1 MALALPA
8 VKILLAR
15 GLLTSSRTTESGEA
29 MPGSPMR
36 HLTGVLATAALLCG
50 GAAAAADK
58 AHLQLDWI
66 PTGEH
71 AAYFAGWQKGFWAE
85 NGIDI
90 TMARGYG
97 SGDTVIKLA
106 GNAADFGVA
115 DLAAVLTARA
125 RTQAPVKSISAV
137 YTHSPHSLFVLADS
151 GVKDFK
157 GLEGKK
163 IGITP
168 GNSHKFYF
176 PKVAARAG
184 TDPDK
189 IVWVNTD
196 ASAMAQMLIL
206 GRIDAAP
213 FYSIH
218 HYYQNKAAKTAGKEI
233 VVLPFERVG
242 FTIYAASLAA
252 TDKTIQERPDLVRR
266 FLAGAQKSFRWANEN
281 QKEAC
286 ELHVKKNPE
295 VDLDDCLGSLKA
307 TMSFVINDHSK
318 QTGLG
323 RFDPERLKYTWEVVA
338 DSQELPKDWDYLQA
352 VDTSLLPPS

>member
-1 MALALPA
+1 MRRSRVRWLGATLA
-8 VKILLAR
+8 
-15 GLLTSSRTTESGEA
+15 
-29 MPGSPMR
+29 M
-36 HLTGVLATAALLCG
+36 CG
-50 GAAAAADK
+50 GLYGGSAIGADK

-97 SGDTVIKLA
+97 SGDTVTKLA
-106 GNAADFGVA
+106 GGAADFGVA

-125 RTQAPVKSISAV
+125 RTQTPVKSISAV

-151 GVKDFK
+151 GIKEFK

-184 TDPDK
+184 TDPEK

-218 HYYQNKAAKTAGKEI
+218 HYYQNKAAQKAGKEI

-242 FTIYAASLAA
+242 FTIYAATLAA
-252 TDKTIQERPDLVRR
+252 QDKTIQDKPDLVRR

-295 VDLDDCLGSLKA
+295 VDVDDCQGSLKA
-307 TMSFVINDHSK
+307 TMTFVFNDHAQK
-318 QTGLG
+318 TGLG
-323 RFDPERLKYTWEVVA
+323 RFDPERLKFTWEVVA
-338 DSQELPKDWDYLQA
+338 DSQELPKDWDYKQA
-352 VDTSLLPPS
+352 VDTSLLPPT